1 MIPPRFRPYRAID
14 LTARC
19 AGCVP
24 LRVSHELSRFGR
36 VGATLTLTLSPGGE
50 REARNELFFLRLAGE
65 GGFDARRRQGHA
77 AHAHTDGVEHGIAD
91 RGRYRRGG
99 GFARAERL
107 VLRTADHVDLEHR
120 RVGEGDDRIAP
131 PIDA

>member
-1 MIPPRFRPYRAID
+1 
-14 LTARC
+14 
-19 AGCVP
+19 
-24 LRVSHELSRFGR
+24 
-36 VGATLTLTLSPGGE
+36 SPGGE

-131 PIDA
+131 PIDAGDFRLIEGRFLIQRAAYRLHDVAFDLV